1 MTGVNLLFVIW
12 DILHGSHVDVDVFC
26 NLFCHR
32 LHCLKELSHALSLL
46 EDLVVECRTGNH
58 SQYNRTAVE
67 LMRARYH
74 ALSLKIRS
82 AQTRLPMY
90 TLAVCQLVHTIYGQV
105 FTANHIW
112 GFYQWAS
119 LTNVLIR

>member
-1 MTGVNLLFVIW
+1 VTGVNLLFVIW

-26 NLFCHR
+26 NLVCHR

-46 EDLVVECRTGNH
+46 EDLVVECRTGNR

-82 AQTRLPMY
+82 AQHAYPCTLWLYVSLYIPYMGKFSQPTIFGDFTSGLP
-90 TLAVCQLVHTIYGQV
+90 
-105 FTANHIW
+105 
-112 GFYQWAS
+112 
-119 LTNVLIR
+119 